1 MTSPSVGAVSIRR
14 GSDPVASRMAS
25 PSSRSTTSPPAPPF
39 PSGRRTSTVCGPT
52 IRPRPSTTFTPSA
65 RTFLLM
71 SSDWARAR
79 SRTRRMIV
87 GRSTS
92 YRGTSSPAI
101 PSKCTPRLGAVSSV
115 LNAWAEVSSVLDG
128 TQSHSTQAPP
138 SPSSLTMVT
147 SAPRSAATRAA
158 S

>member
-1 MTSPSVGAVSIRR
+1 
-14 GSDPVASRMAS
+14 
-25 PSSRSTTSPPAPPF
+25 
-39 PSGRRTSTVCGPT
+39 
-52 IRPRPSTTFTPSA
+52 
-65 RTFLLM
+65 M

-79 SRTRRMIV
+79 SRTRAMIV

-101 PSKCTPRLGAVSSV
+101 PSKCTPRLGAVSRV

-128 TQSHSTQAPP
+128 TQSHSTHAPP
-138 SPSSLTMVT
+138 SPSSLTIVT

>member
-1 MTSPSVGAVSIRR
+1 
-14 GSDPVASRMAS
+14 
-25 PSSRSTTSPPAPPF
+25 
-39 PSGRRTSTVCGPT
+39 
-52 IRPRPSTTFTPSA
+52 
-65 RTFLLM
+65 M

-128 TQSHSTQAPP
+128 TQSQSTQAPP
-138 SPSSLTMVT
+138 SPSSLTTVT